1 MNTNELYHYGIPG
14 MRWGHRKSKIEKI
27 SERSKKR
34 GWSDDATEAAKIKT
48 KKINQMS
55 NNELMKLNNRKQL
68 ERNYKQLNPTALKK
82 GLAVAGAT
90 VAAIGTISALSKS
103 GRQIIRTGKIIGN
116 KVINKVGNMKI
127 DMSKLR

>member
-1 MNTNELYHYGIPG
+1 MNNNELYHYGIPG
-14 MRWGHRKSKIEKI
+14 MHWGHRKSKIEKI

-34 GWSDDATEAAKIKT
+34 GWSDDATEAAKINT

-68 ERNYKQLNPTALKK
+68 ERNYKQLNPNTLKK

-90 VAAIGTISALSKS
+90 AAAIGTISALSKS
-103 GRQIIRTGKIIGN
+103 GRKIIRTGKIIGN

-127 DMSKLR
+127 NMNNLR

>member
-1 MNTNELYHYGIPG
+1 MNNNELYHYGIPG

-68 ERNYKQLNPTALKK
+68 ERNYKQLNPNALKK

-103 GRQIIRTGKIIGN
+103 GRKIIRTGKIIGN

-127 DMSKLR
+127 NMNNLR

>member
-1 MNTNELYHYGIPG
+1 MNNNELYHYGILG

-48 KKINQMS
+48 KKISQMS

-68 ERNYKQLNPTALKK
+68 ERNYKQLNPNALKK

-127 DMSKLR
+127 NMNNLR